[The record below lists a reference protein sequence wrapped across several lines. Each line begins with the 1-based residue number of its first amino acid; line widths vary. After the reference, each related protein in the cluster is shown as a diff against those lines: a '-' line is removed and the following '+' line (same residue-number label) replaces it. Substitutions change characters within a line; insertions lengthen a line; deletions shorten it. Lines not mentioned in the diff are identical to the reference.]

1 MAKAGRPPKEFT
13 EEQIRRID
21 ELAEAQCKDFTIA
34 EELGVEIDTF
44 KRHFANRTQE
54 KRAIGKNRVMLAQYQ
69 GCLVNGTGG
78 MSERVWWGKQH
89 LKQTDKQAIEHD
101 VSDELGDLLREINGT
116 RVLPTD

>member
-13 EEQIRRID
+13 EEQIKEID
-21 ELAEAQCKDFTIA
+21 DLAEAQCKDTTIA
-34 EELGVEIDTF
+34 EALGIAIDTF
-44 KRHFANRTQE
+44 RRHFASRTEHQ
-54 KRAIGKNRVMLAQYQ
+54 RAIGKNRVMVAQYH

-89 LKQTDKQAIEHD
+89 LKQSDKQAIEHD